1 MPYVG
6 NIPAENYA
14 AFNVQHFTTSATT
27 TYTLDHA
34 VANELDIRLVINNVI
49 QQPGSGK
56 AYTATG
62 TTLTLSA
69 ATSGTDT
76 MYCVYTGKAVQTVN
90 PPAGSVATSQLAD
103 DAVTTAK
110 ITDGNVTAAKFNADV
125 ISGQTALGA
134 EPADTDEFLV
144 SDAGVLKR
152 VDYSHIKGG
161 GGLVYVGGLVS
172 TSATAYYQV
181 DNVFTSTYSRYLVTF
196 RVIPVTTGAG
206 IDIQFRTSGPGTL
219 DSNKYEYSLNGFK
232 ADNSSTFRDGEDETT
247 VQLTHGVNNDTQ
259 TGGMTGVMYFS
270 EVGSG
275 SRCVVNANYM
285 YPDDSAM
292 LRTMIGSIT
301 YKATGDAIAGFQFY
315 GTGGTASDNIAQGSI
330 RVYGIVDS

>member
-125 ISGQTALGA
+125 ISGQTELATT
-134 EPADTDEFLV
+134 PADTDEFLL

-152 VDYSHIKGG
+152 IDYSHIK
-161 GGLVYVGGLVS
+161 S
-172 TSATAYYQV
+172 TSLFTQVATGSASSAASLEI
-181 DNVFTSTYSRYLVTF
+181 TSAFSATYTNYMIVLTNWSVGSDATF
-196 RVIPVTTGAG
+196 
-206 IDIQFRTSGPGTL
+206 QFRTGQSDGTYTSGFCFEQRTHVYDDDQNVTSGNNAADITL
-219 DSNKYEYSLNGFK
+219 FNTQRAGAGCYI
-232 ADNSSTFRDGEDETT
+232 DGILYVWRPMSAVDTNRGYT
-247 VQLTHGVNNDTQ
+247 WHTHGIRNNSGTAYGYCIGGGASAEANAHTRIKFTPS
-259 TGGMTGVMYFS
+259 TGTFTGTATVYGMTNPS
-270 EVGSG
+270 
-275 SRCVVNANYM
+275 
-285 YPDDSAM
+285 
-292 LRTMIGSIT
+292 
-301 YKATGDAIAGFQFY
+301 
-315 GTGGTASDNIAQGSI
+315 
-330 RVYGIVDS
+330 